1 MLFIVHIKS
10 FLILGRSFPHEYIVL
25 PSAKLQISD
34 FSTKKKISLM
44 NILNV
49 RPHVIGC
56 ARMLDIIT
64 CGRILQLTATHYN
77 MRLHHKSCG
86 RMLQDAAACYN
97 SNLRSDS
104 AIVKKSFNNV
114 PYSKLPK
121 VTELQTSFK
130 LQTT

>member
-64 CGRILQLTATHYN
+64 CGRIFQLTGTYYN
-77 MRLHHKSCG
+77 MRLHHK
-86 RMLQDAAACYN
+86 
-97 SNLRSDS
+97 LRSDS

-114 PYSKLPK
+114 PYSKLHK
-121 VTELQTSFK
+121 VTELQTTFQNKNRTYFNKMSF
-130 LQTT
+130 